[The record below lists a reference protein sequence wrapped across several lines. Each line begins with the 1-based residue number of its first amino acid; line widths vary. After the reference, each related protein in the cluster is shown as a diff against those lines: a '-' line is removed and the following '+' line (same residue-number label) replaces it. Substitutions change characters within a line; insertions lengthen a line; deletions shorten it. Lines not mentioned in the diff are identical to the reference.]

1 MKCRCVQVQAQ
12 DTTQVVRMEVKEVET
27 DMECRSA
34 RRGGAVHEWADAA
47 AAAPAEAQ
55 SAAPKVSA
63 PHP

>member
-1 MKCRCVQVQAQ
+1 
-12 DTTQVVRMEVKEVET
+12 MEAET

-63 PHP
+63 PHL

>member
-1 MKCRCVQVQAQ
+1 MSKYKHKK
-12 DTTQVVRMEVKEVET
+12 TTQVVRMEVIEVET

-34 RRGGAVHEWADAA
+34 RRGGAVHQLAA
-47 AAAPAEAQ
+47 AAAAAAAVAPTKAQ